1 MKARTKTQE
10 MTLFQYMESEQNTDN
25 LAYPS
30 ITKRIRENKSLPN
43 VKGYKK
49 FARTYVLDVVKK
61 EIYKNS

>member
-1 MKARTKTQE
+1 MKARTKTTE
-10 MTLFQYMESEQNTDN
+10 MTLTDYMKSDRNTDN

-61 EIYKNS
+61 EISQNS